1 MVKSWS
7 YLIALST
14 GHMVKHFYQQGILLL
29 IPFVK
34 ASLGLTDVQVGLLG
48 TSRTIF
54 SSAMNIPAGIMAD
67 VWRDKI
73 SIMLTASLL
82 SLAIGYFLLGV
93 APNFIVVFLGIAITG
108 MGTSLWHAPAFG
120 SLAVVYPDRKATAM
134 AGHRMGGSIG
144 DTLAPF
150 IIGAI
155 LGGISL
161 SFLTTD
167 SIQWES
173 LSLFMSIPVAL
184 CAILVAIFF
193 RNKSSI
199 AGDSLNINEY
209 FVAVIPL
216 LKNKAVLSMVLLS
229 GIRGM
234 SHNSLSIFLMIY
246 MVEDLGFGSFTAGFH
261 LSLLTLFGVISAPIM
276 GMISDR
282 KGRRSIIFFAIASTA
297 ILVFLLIPFGTGLML
312 TIILAL
318 LGAVLYTVN
327 PIMLSTALDSAN
339 KGTEGSATSLMFT
352 GAAIFSAFGP
362 VFAGYL
368 KQTYGTMDAVF
379 WFVGIMMTISAI
391 ATLIVPMKTNQ

>member
-1 MVKSWS
+1 MTKSWS
-7 YLIALST
+7 YLIGLSV

-73 SIMLTASLL
+73 SVMLTASLL
-82 SLAIGYFLLGV
+82 SLSVGYFLLGI

-144 DTLAPF
+144 DTLSPF
-150 IIGAI
+150 IIGAL

-161 SFLTTD
+161 PFINSEAIT
-167 SIQWES
+167 WNS
-173 LSLFMSIPVAL
+173 LSLILSIPVAI
-184 CAILVAIFF
+184 CALLVAIFF
-193 RNKSSI
+193 KNKSSI
-199 AGDSLNINEY
+199 AGESLKFREY
-209 FVAVIPL
+209 LVAVVPL
-216 LKNKAVLSMVLLS
+216 FQNKAVLSMVLLS

-261 LSLLTLFGVISAPIM
+261 LALLTLFGVLSAPLM
-276 GMISDR
+276 GIISDK
-282 KGRRSIIFFAIASTA
+282 KGRRPIIFTA
-297 ILVFLLIPFGTGLML
+297 LAVTALLVFLLIPFGSGITL

-318 LGAVLYTVN
+318 LGTVLYTVN
-327 PIMLSTALDSAN
+327 PIMLATALDSAN
-339 KGTEGSATSLMFT
+339 KGTEGSATSFMFT

-362 VFAGYL
+362 VFAGFL
-368 KQTYGTMDAVF
+368 KQTYGSMDAVF

-391 ATLIVPMKTNQ
+391 TTLIIPMKVNQ

>member
-1 MVKSWS
+1 
-7 YLIALST
+7 
-14 GHMVKHFYQQGILLL
+14 MVKHFYQQGILLL

-73 SIMLTASLL
+73 SVMLTASLL
-82 SLAIGYFLLGV
+82 SLSVGYFLLGI

-144 DTLAPF
+144 DTLSPF
-150 IIGAI
+150 IIGAL

-161 SFLTTD
+161 PFINSEAIT
-167 SIQWES
+167 WNS
-173 LSLFMSIPVAL
+173 LSLILSIPVAI
-184 CAILVAIFF
+184 CALLVAIFF
-193 RNKSSI
+193 KNKSSI
-199 AGDSLNINEY
+199 AGESLKFREY
-209 FVAVIPL
+209 LVAVVPL
-216 LKNKAVLSMVLLS
+216 FQNKAVLSMVLLS

-261 LSLLTLFGVISAPIM
+261 LALLTLFGVLSAPLM
-276 GMISDR
+276 GIISDK
-282 KGRRSIIFFAIASTA
+282 KGRRPIIFTA
-297 ILVFLLIPFGTGLML
+297 LAVTALLVFLLIPFGSGITL

-318 LGAVLYTVN
+318 LGTVLYTVN
-327 PIMLSTALDSAN
+327 PIMLATALDSAN
-339 KGTEGSATSLMFT
+339 KGTEGSATSFMFT

-362 VFAGYL
+362 VFAGFL
-368 KQTYGTMDAVF
+368 KQTYGSMDAVF
-379 WFVGIMMTISAI
+379 WFVGIMMAISAI
-391 ATLIVPMKTNQ
+391 TTLIIPMKVNQ

>member
-1 MVKSWS
+1 MTKSWS
-7 YLIALST
+7 YLIGLSV

-54 SSAMNIPAGIMAD
+54 SSAMNIPAGIMTD

-73 SIMLTASLL
+73 SVMLTASLL
-82 SLAIGYFLLGV
+82 SLSVGYFLLGI

-144 DTLAPF
+144 DTLSPF
-150 IIGAI
+150 IIGAL

-161 SFLTTD
+161 PFINSEAIT
-167 SIQWES
+167 WNS
-173 LSLFMSIPVAL
+173 LSLIMSIPVAI
-184 CAILVAIFF
+184 CALLVAIFF
-193 RNKSSI
+193 KNKSSI
-199 AGDSLNINEY
+199 AGESLKFREY
-209 FVAVIPL
+209 LVAVVPL
-216 LKNKAVLSMVLLS
+216 FQNKAVLSMVLLS

-261 LSLLTLFGVISAPIM
+261 LSLLTLFGVLSAPLM
-276 GMISDR
+276 GIISDK
-282 KGRRSIIFFAIASTA
+282 KGRRLIIFTA
-297 ILVFLLIPFGTGLML
+297 LAVTALLVFLLIPFGSGITL

-318 LGAVLYTVN
+318 LGTVLYTVN
-327 PIMLSTALDSAN
+327 PIMLATALDSAN
-339 KGTEGSATSLMFT
+339 KGTEGSATSFMFT

-362 VFAGYL
+362 VFAGFL
-368 KQTYGTMDAVF
+368 KQTYGSMDAVF

-391 ATLIVPMKTNQ
+391 TTLIIPMKVNQ

>member
-1 MVKSWS
+1 MTKSWS
-7 YLIALST
+7 YLIGLSV

-73 SIMLTASLL
+73 SVMLTASLL
-82 SLAIGYFLLGV
+82 SLSVGYFLLGI

-144 DTLAPF
+144 DTLSPF
-150 IIGAI
+150 IIGAL

-161 SFLTTD
+161 PFINSEAIT
-167 SIQWES
+167 WNS
-173 LSLFMSIPVAL
+173 LSLILSIPVAI
-184 CAILVAIFF
+184 CALLVAIFF
-193 RNKSSI
+193 KNKSSI
-199 AGDSLNINEY
+199 AGESLKFREY
-209 FVAVIPL
+209 LVAVVPL
-216 LKNKAVLSMVLLS
+216 FQNKAVLSMVLLS

-261 LSLLTLFGVISAPIM
+261 LALLTLFGVLSAPLM
-276 GMISDR
+276 GIISDK
-282 KGRRSIIFFAIASTA
+282 KGRRPIIFTA
-297 ILVFLLIPFGTGLML
+297 LAVTALLVFLLIPFGSGITL

-318 LGAVLYTVN
+318 LGTVLYTVN
-327 PIMLSTALDSAN
+327 PIMLATALDSAN
-339 KGTEGSATSLMFT
+339 KGTEGSATSFMFT

-362 VFAGYL
+362 VFAGFL
-368 KQTYGTMDAVF
+368 KQTYGSMDAVF
-379 WFVGIMMTISAI
+379 WFVGIMMAISAI
-391 ATLIVPMKTNQ
+391 TTLIIPMKVNQ

>member
-1 MVKSWS
+1 MTKSWS
-7 YLIALST
+7 YLIGLSV

-73 SIMLTASLL
+73 SVMLTASLL
-82 SLAIGYFLLGV
+82 SLSVGYFLLGI

-144 DTLAPF
+144 DTLSPF
-150 IIGAI
+150 IIGAL

-161 SFLTTD
+161 PFINSEAIT
-167 SIQWES
+167 WNS
-173 LSLFMSIPVAL
+173 LSLIMSIPVVICAL
-184 CAILVAIFF
+184 LVAIFF
-193 RNKSSI
+193 KNKSSI
-199 AGDSLNINEY
+199 AGDSLKFREY
-209 FVAVIPL
+209 LVAVVPL
-216 LKNKAVLSMVLLS
+216 FQNKAVLSMVLLS

-261 LSLLTLFGVISAPIM
+261 LALLTLFGVLSAPLM
-276 GMISDR
+276 GIISDK
-282 KGRRSIIFFAIASTA
+282 KGRRPIIFTA
-297 ILVFLLIPFGTGLML
+297 LAVTALLVFLLIPFGSGITL

-318 LGAVLYTVN
+318 LGTVLYTVN
-327 PIMLSTALDSAN
+327 PIMLATALDSAN
-339 KGTEGSATSLMFT
+339 KGTEGSATSFMFT

-362 VFAGYL
+362 VFAGFL
-368 KQTYGTMDAVF
+368 KQTYGSMDAVF

-391 ATLIVPMKTNQ
+391 TTLIIPMKVNQ

>member
-1 MVKSWS
+1 MTKSWS
-7 YLIALST
+7 YLIGLSV

-73 SIMLTASLL
+73 SVMLTASLL
-82 SLAIGYFLLGV
+82 SLSVGYFLLGI
-93 APNFIVVFLGIAITG
+93 APNFIVVFLGIDITG

-144 DTLAPF
+144 DTLSPF
-150 IIGAI
+150 IIGAL

-161 SFLTTD
+161 PFINSEAIT
-167 SIQWES
+167 WNS
-173 LSLFMSIPVAL
+173 LSLILSIPVAI
-184 CAILVAIFF
+184 CALLVAIFF
-193 RNKSSI
+193 KNKSSI
-199 AGDSLNINEY
+199 AGESLKFREY
-209 FVAVIPL
+209 LVAVVPL
-216 LKNKAVLSMVLLS
+216 FQNKAVLSMVLLS

-261 LSLLTLFGVISAPIM
+261 LALLTLFGVLSAPLM
-276 GMISDR
+276 GIISDK
-282 KGRRSIIFFAIASTA
+282 KGRRPIIFTA
-297 ILVFLLIPFGTGLML
+297 LAVTALLVFLLIPFGSGITL

-318 LGAVLYTVN
+318 LGTVLYTVN
-327 PIMLSTALDSAN
+327 PIMLATALDSAN
-339 KGTEGSATSLMFT
+339 KGTEGSATSFMFT

-362 VFAGYL
+362 VFAGFL
-368 KQTYGTMDAVF
+368 KQTYGSMDAVF
-379 WFVGIMMTISAI
+379 WFVGIMMAISAI
-391 ATLIVPMKTNQ
+391 TTLIIPMKVNQ

>member
-1 MVKSWS
+1 MTKSWS
-7 YLIALST
+7 YLVALSA

-82 SLAIGYFLLGV
+82 SLSIGYFLLGI
-93 APNFIVVFLGIAITG
+93 APSFTVVFLGIAITG

-120 SLAVVYPDRKATAM
+120 SLAVVYPHRKATAM

-144 DTLAPF
+144 DTFAPF

-161 SFLTTD
+161 SFLNTEA
-167 SIQWES
+167 INWES
-173 LSLFMSIPVAL
+173 LSLFMSIPAAL

-199 AGDSLNINEY
+199 AGESLDIKEY
-209 FVAVIPL
+209 
-216 LKNKAVLSMVLLS
+216 
-229 GIRGM
+229 
-234 SHNSLSIFLMIY
+234 
-246 MVEDLGFGSFTAGFH
+246 
-261 LSLLTLFGVISAPIM
+261 
-276 GMISDR
+276 SD
-282 KGRRSIIFFAIASTA
+282 
-297 ILVFLLIPFGTGLML
+297 
-312 TIILAL
+312 
-318 LGAVLYTVN
+318 
-327 PIMLSTALDSAN
+327 
-339 KGTEGSATSLMFT
+339 
-352 GAAIFSAFGP
+352 
-362 VFAGYL
+362 
-368 KQTYGTMDAVF
+368 
-379 WFVGIMMTISAI
+379 
-391 ATLIVPMKTNQ
+391 